1 MYAIETK
8 ALTKKYGGLTAVDS
22 LDLKINAGEIF
33 CLAGVNGAG
42 KSTTVGM
49 LSCLVRPTDGDALV
63 FGHSVRRE
71 GGEVKKI
78 IGLCPQQTAT
88 APQLSVK
95 ENLELMCALHG
106 IRGGQRR
113 TTVAD
118 TLERLSLTDVAGKKS
133 GRLSGGYCRRL
144 SIAMAL
150 INSPRVLFL
159 DEPTIGLDVIARAE
173 LWEALK
179 ALNGS
184 ATVIFT
190 THYMEEAEHLADRI
204 GIMKGGRMAAAG
216 SAEEL
221 KKLTGKGK
229 FEDAFISIV
238 TEEKK

>member
-95 ENLELMCALHG
+95 
-106 IRGGQRR
+106 
-113 TTVAD
+113 
-118 TLERLSLTDVAGKKS
+118 
-133 GRLSGGYCRRL
+133 
-144 SIAMAL
+144 
-150 INSPRVLFL
+150 
-159 DEPTIGLDVIARAE
+159 
-173 LWEALK
+173 
-179 ALNGS
+179 
-184 ATVIFT
+184 
-190 THYMEEAEHLADRI
+190 
-204 GIMKGGRMAAAG
+204 
-216 SAEEL
+216 
-221 KKLTGKGK
+221 
-229 FEDAFISIV
+229 
-238 TEEKK
+238 